1 MGIKSQI
8 LIVDDESSNIDLIV
22 DLLEGQDYQLS
33 MADSGIAAWE
43 LLTNEP
49 DKFDVILLDKVMPE
63 MDGVEL
69 TKKIMQHDELHCTV
83 ILQTEGGEELDAGAQ
98 YHISKPLDKALL
110 ITVVDSAVRHQI
122 SYKHRVK
129 NRIGLALMK
138 EAIFEFKTIHQAHAL
153 ASLLSEN
160 YPEPYKVITGLTE
173 LMVNAVEHG
182 NLAISYEEKS
192 IYLSQGALNQEIERR
207 LMLARYKDRYA
218 TVHFQLSESLIE
230 VTIED
235 QGDGFDWEQ
244 YMEFDSARLMDP
256 NGRGIAIANKLSFCE
271 LDYREGTGNKV
282 VARLNLKM

>member
-1 MGIKSQI
+1 MDIKSQI

-22 DLLEGQDYQLS
+22 DILDGQNYQLS
-33 MADSGIAAWE
+33 MTESGIAAWE
-43 LLTNEP
+43 LLSNEP
-49 DKFDVILLDKVMPE
+49 DKFDVILLDKAMPE

-83 ILQTEGGEELDAGAQ
+83 ILQTEGDEYIDAGAQ
-98 YHISKPLDKALL
+98 YYISKPLDKALL

-138 EAIFEFKTIHQAHAL
+138 EATFEFKTIHEAHAL

-182 NLAISYEEKS
+182 NLAIDYAEKTVFTV
-192 IYLSQGALNQEIERR
+192 QGTHNQEIQQR
-207 LMLARYKDRYA
+207 LNMPEYKDRYV
-218 TVHFQLSESLIE
+218 TVQFELLETMIIFT
-230 VTIED
+230 VKD
-235 QGDGFDWEQ
+235 QGAGFDWEK
-244 YMEFDSARLMDP
+244 YMEFDPARLMDP
-256 NGRGIAIANKLSFCE
+256 HGRGIAISNKLSFDE
-271 LDYREGTGNKV
+271 LEYKGTGNEV
-282 VARLNLKM
+282 VARLHL

>member
-1 MGIKSQI
+1 MDIKSQI
-8 LIVDDESSNIDLIV
+8 LIVDDESSNIDHIV
-22 DLLEGQDYQLS
+22 DILDGQNYQLS
-33 MADSGIAAWE
+33 MADSGAAAWE
-43 LLTNEP
+43 LLSNEP

-83 ILQTEGGEELDAGAQ
+83 ILQTEGGENIDAGAQ
-98 YHISKPLDKALL
+98 YYISKPLDKALL

-138 EAIFEFKTIHQAHAL
+138 EASFEFKTIHEAHAL

-182 NLAISYEEKS
+182 NLAIDYAEKTA
-192 IYLSQGALNQEIERR
+192 LTVQGTHNQEIQRR
-207 LMLARYKDRYA
+207 LNLSEYKDRFV
-218 TVHFQLSESLIE
+218 TVHFQLLDTMIV
-230 VTIED
+230 VTVKD
-235 QGDGFDWEQ
+235 QGIGFDWEQ
-244 YMEFDSARLMDP
+244 YMEFDPSRLMDP
-256 NGRGIAIANKLSFCE
+256 HGRGIAISNKLSFDE
-271 LDYREGTGNKV
+271 LEYKGAGNEV
-282 VARLNLKM
+282 VAKLHLQ